1 MPLAL
6 VSLLAGMLTILSPC
20 VLPLLPIIVGGSVS
34 GGKNKYTPYII
45 TASLAVSVLVFT
57 LLLKVSTLFL
67 DISPQFW
74 TYISG
79 GLITVFG
86 IAFLFPNLWEGLSAK
101 INFNSNANKLLG
113 KSSQQ
118 SGVIGPVL
126 MGIALGPVFSSCS
139 PTYAIIIATVLP
151 ASFATGLGY
160 LIFYVI
166 GLAGMLLLI
175 ALAGQKAVNK
185 LQWASDPNGVF
196 RKVLGAIFIVIGI
209 GIITGFDKTIEAW
222 LVSHGLYI
230 NISEFEFNLINNP

>member
-20 VLPLLPIIVGGSVS
+20 VLPLLPVIVGGSVS
-34 GGKNKYTPYII
+34 GAKNKYAPYII

-57 LLLKVSTLFL
+57 LLLKVSTLF
-67 DISPQFW
+67 INVSPQFW

-79 GLITVFG
+79 GLIFIFG
-86 IAFLFPNLWEGLSAK
+86 LAFLFPNLYESLSAK
-101 INFNSNANKLLG
+101 LNFNASANKFLG

-118 SGVIGPVL
+118 SGIIGPIL
-126 MGIALGPVFSSCS
+126 MGVALGPVFSSCS

-151 ASFATGLGY
+151 ASFSTGLGY

-175 ALAGQKAVNK
+175 ALAGQKLVDK
-185 LQWASDPNGVF
+185 LEWASDPNGLF
-196 RKVLGAIFIVIGI
+196 RKVLGALFVVIGLS
-209 GIITGFDKTIEAW
+209 IITGFDKQIESW
-222 LVSHGLYI
+222 LVERGLYL
-230 NISEFEFNLINNP
+230 NISEFEFDLINK